1 MFDFFSLHK
10 NPPTDGLRV
19 AVLLSGELRTVNY
32 CLPKLFKTFSGPHET
47 HFFLSTWDQS
57 TPADRTGSKNIFVEN
72 KYDFNTSP
80 KSFIDNRRAEFC
92 GTTVEPY
99 GSVTAEHMRI
109 ANEISAKIPQEIK
122 DKAYPYA
129 TSPHAIMIT
138 LNQWYLIKKGY
149 ELIQN
154 FHKTQKI
161 DIIVRARPDIILR
174 KPMVW
179 PNSKEIVSD
188 CLRLSR
194 RGKHYLFDGYFAG
207 YHAEIS
213 PLLKG
218 YDFFLKQ
225 LALQNFCP
233 TYISNMKINW
243 PFGQT
248 SHQRRMGSQGRRSIL
263 ESEHFYRYLLAQQTN
278 CAIIDS
284 RVNAE
289 MVRSK

>member
-1 MFDFFSLHK
+1 M
-10 NPPTDGLRV
+10 
-19 AVLLSGELRTVNY
+19 LLSGELRTVNY

-57 TPADRTGSKNIFVEN
+57 RPADRTGSKNIFVEN

-109 ANEISAKIPQEIK
+109 ANEISAKIPQKIK

-129 TSPHAIMIT
+129 TSPHAIMVT
-138 LNQWYLIKKGY
+138 LNQWYLMKKGY
-149 ELIQN
+149 EIIQD
-154 FHKTQKI
+154 FHKKQKI

-179 PNSKEIVSD
+179 PNSNEIVSD

-194 RGKHYLFDGYFAG
+194 RRKHFLFDGYFAG

-213 PLLKG
+213 PLLEG

-225 LALQNFCP
+225 LALQNYFP
-233 TYISNMKINW
+233 TYTSNMKISW
-243 PFGQT
+243 FFGQT
-248 SHQRRMGSQGRRSIL
+248 PHRRIMGSKGRRSIL
-263 ESEHFYRYLLAQQTN
+263 ESEHFYRYLLAQQRN

-289 MVRSK
+289 IVRIK